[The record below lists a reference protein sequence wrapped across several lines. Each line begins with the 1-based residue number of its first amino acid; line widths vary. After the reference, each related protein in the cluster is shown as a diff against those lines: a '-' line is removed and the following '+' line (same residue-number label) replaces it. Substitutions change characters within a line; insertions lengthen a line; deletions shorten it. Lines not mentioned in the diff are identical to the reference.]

1 MDKRPLGDPGTP
13 QFQVSSYPFYLVNR
27 LTSRYNQVI
36 ESRLKGI
43 DLDIPSWRVLMV
55 LGEANPRG
63 VRDLADSAVI
73 PLSTM
78 TRIVQRMSAAG
89 LVRSAV
95 SPADARVTEVHL
107 TELGEAKLTQA
118 REVTSPIYHLVIG
131 DMSASDF
138 DVLIDLLD
146 RLYRNLEEA

>member
-1 MDKRPLGDPGTP
+1 LDKRPLGDPGTP
-13 QFQVSSYPFYLVNR
+13 HFQMSNYPFYLVNR

-36 ESRLKGI
+36 ESRLK
-43 DLDIPSWRVLMV
+43 DVKLDIPSWRVLMV

-63 VRDLADSAVI
+63 VRDLADAAVI

-95 SPADARVTEVHL
+95 SAADARVTEVHL
-107 TELGEAKLTQA
+107 TDLGEAKLA
-118 REVTSPIYHLVIG
+118 EA
-131 DMSASDF
+131 AS
-138 DVLIDLLD
+138 
-146 RLYRNLEEA
+146 

>member
-1 MDKRPLGDPGTP
+1 LDKRPLGDPGTP
-13 QFQVSSYPFYLVNR
+13 HFQVSSYPFYLVNR

-55 LGEANPRG
+55 LGETNPRG

-95 SPADARVTEVHL
+95 SAADARVTEVQL
-107 TELGEAKLTQA
+107 TALGEAKLAEA

-131 DMSASDF
+131 DMTAAEF
-138 DVLIDLLD
+138 ENLIDLLD
-146 RLYRNLEEA
+146 RLYRNLAEA